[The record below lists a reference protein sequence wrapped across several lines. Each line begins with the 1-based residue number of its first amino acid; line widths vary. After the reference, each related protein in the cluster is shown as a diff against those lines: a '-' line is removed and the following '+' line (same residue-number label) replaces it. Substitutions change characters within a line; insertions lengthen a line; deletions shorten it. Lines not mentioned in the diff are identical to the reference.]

1 MPSLSI
7 FFESSEFSIDFS
19 REVIS
24 GMIES
29 RSSEFAY
36 FKALEISLVDLFR
49 KFSNSATALNVSSF
63 CFSTCSRS
71 SS

>member
-7 FFESSEFSIDFS
+7 FFGSSEFSIDFS
-19 REVIS
+19 SEVMS

-36 FKALEISLVDLFR
+36 FKALEISLVDLFL